1 MQLPPYS
8 ALAQISGASAP
19 EMVKSLGAISGIE
32 IMGPRD
38 DCWLVRA
45 ADSHA
50 LSQAISIAGR
60 PKGKIRIEI
69 DPRRA

>member
-1 MQLPPYS
+1 
-8 ALAQISGASAP
+8 
-19 EMVKSLGAISGIE
+19 MVKSLSVIPGID

-38 DCWLVRA
+38 GCWLVRA
-45 ADSHA
+45 ADSHS
-50 LSQAISIAGR
+50 LSQAISSVGR

>member
-1 MQLPPYS
+1 MPPYS
-8 ALAQISGASAP
+8 ALAQISGASAS
-19 EMVKSLGAISGIE
+19 EMVQSLSGISGIE

-45 ADSHA
+45 SDNHA
-50 LSQAISIAGR
+50 LSQAISSVRR